1 MSPVE
6 VAILVDAGRKI
17 IRVIH
22 MPQTAG
28 DAEAEVVIGN
38 GFVAQ
43 QATKAH
49 VGMLPSALQVTGV

>member
-1 MSPVE
+1 
-6 VAILVDAGRKI
+6 
-17 IRVIH
+17 